1 MDIESLIHQ
10 KTNEKVIFYL
20 RRHVIVFI
28 GGALFIVLMM
38 ILPIGAWLLA
48 NANWP
53 ELLIGK
59 ISGPAILLLGSAY
72 YLWVWLFLFSYFV
85 DYYLDAWVIT
95 TDRIL
100 NIEQEGLFNRTV
112 SELDLTNVQDVTSE
126 VHGILPF
133 FFGYGNVFIQTAAE
147 RGRFVFEQVPKPE
160 EIRKRLLILVDED
173 RQRQNQG

>member
-85 DYYLDAWVIT
+85 DV
-95 TDRIL
+95 R
-100 NIEQEGLFNRTV
+100 
-112 SELDLTNVQDVTSE
+112 
-126 VHGILPF
+126 GIF
-133 FFGYGNVFIQTAAE
+133 
-147 RGRFVFEQVPKPE
+147 
-160 EIRKRLLILVDED
+160 
-173 RQRQNQG
+173 